1 MSGAEVPRWRIAAGV
16 VVIAGLAFFGVR
28 LVPLYLRNFE
38 LQRHVDGITHR
49 VNSNT
54 LSDDLLRTEILEK
67 AAILDLP
74 ITAENVHIKRTAAGV
89 RIDVRYVVRVDLP
102 MYTVD
107 LHFYP
112 GAGSRD

>member
-1 MSGAEVPRWRIAAGV
+1 VSGAAVPRWRIAAGV
-16 VVIAGLAFFGVR
+16 VVIAGLAFFGMR

-38 LQRHVDGITHR
+38 LQRYVDGITHR
-49 VNSNT
+49 VNNNT
-54 LSDDLLRTEILEK
+54 QSDDVLRTEILEK
-67 AAILDLP
+67 AAVLDLP
-74 ITAENVHIKRTAAGV
+74 VTAENVQIKHTGAGV
-89 RIDVRYVVRVDLP
+89 RIDVRYVIRVDLP